1 MIDLKKNFI
10 TINNRT
16 HEIIV
21 YNKES
26 IIYNNLTKKNIKML
40 NNNNSNCNIKKKINI
55 LRSNYMNINDII
67 TFEKYSLN
75 WIDIINNNLIK
86 YNDYMP
92 NKIKYDL
99 FIDCKLPNNNNNLI
113 KKENLIPIKY
123 NSVNKYISY
132 YDTQNESICIVP
144 LLLVK
149 YFAIIVPNH
158 VKNIQSIINESNNNY
173 Y

>member
-1 MIDLKKNFI
+1 MIDTKKNII

-16 HEIIV
+16 HKINL
-21 YNKES
+21 YKQES
-26 IIYNNLTKKNIKML
+26 IIYKYLTEQNKKML
-40 NNNNSNCNIKKKINI
+40 NNNNSKYNIKKIINN
-55 LRSNYMNINDII
+55 LRKNYVTIDDII

-86 YNDYMP
+86 YNDYMS

-113 KKENLIPIKY
+113 RKENLIPIKY
-123 NSVNKYISY
+123 NSIDKYISY
-132 YDTQNESICIVP
+132 YDIENESICIVP
-144 LLLVK
+144 LILIQ

-158 VKNIQSIINESNNNY
+158 VKNIQSIINELNNNY

>member
-1 MIDLKKNFI
+1 MIDTNKNII

-16 HEIIV
+16 HQIIV

-26 IIYNNLTKKNIKML
+26 IIYHYLTEKNIQML
-40 NNNNSNCNIKKKINI
+40 NNNNSNYNIKKKINI
-55 LRSNYMNINDII
+55 LRNNYMNINDII

-113 KKENLIPIKY
+113 KKENLLPIKY
-123 NSVNKYISY
+123 NSVNKYVSY
-132 YDTQNESICIVP
+132 YDIENDSICIVP
-144 LLLVK
+144 LMLIK
-149 YFAIIVPNH
+149 YFAIIVPYH

>member
-1 MIDLKKNFI
+1 MIDTNKNII

-16 HEIIV
+16 HQIIV

-26 IIYNNLTKKNIKML
+26 IIYHYLTEKNIQML
-40 NNNNSNCNIKKKINI
+40 NNNNSNYNIKKKINI
-55 LRSNYMNINDII
+55 LRNNYMNINDII

-113 KKENLIPIKY
+113 KKENLLPIKY
-123 NSVNKYISY
+123 NSVNKYVSY
-132 YDTQNESICIVP
+132 YDTENDSICIVP
-144 LLLVK
+144 LMLIK
-149 YFAIIVPNH
+149 YFAIIVPYH

>member
-1 MIDLKKNFI
+1 MIDIKKNII
-10 TINNRT
+10 TINNSKY
-16 HEIIV
+16 EIIV
-21 YNKES
+21 HNKEHDTYKYLTENNKQMLNKSNSNNKIKKS
-26 IIYNNLTKKNIKML
+26 INNLRK
-40 NNNNSNCNIKKKINI
+40 
-55 LRSNYMNINDII
+55 NYMNINDII

-86 YNDYMP
+86 YNDYIP

-99 FIDCKLPNNNNNLI
+99 FRDCKLPNNNNNLI

-123 NSVNKYISY
+123 NSIHKYVSY
-132 YDTQNESICIVP
+132 YDTENDSICIVT
-144 LLLVK
+144 LMLIK
-149 YFAIIVPNH
+149 YFAIIVPYH